1 MSTGRQLLWLF
12 CFYLTFCCVLLVLWY
27 LVLMS
32 LGKIIRDRREELR
45 FTLDEVA
52 GRTGFSKPY
61 LSTIETGKVK
71 NPPGD
76 GLLRKLEVVLE
87 FDAGLLLHI
96 AHLESMPADIRSDY
110 EAREAENRR
119 YKQIIRNII
128 QEGGVVDGAGD
139 VGDEADE
146 KSIVSGQLVPV
157 INKVAAGYPVDF
169 DDLGYPVGFADDYV
183 RCTDL
188 HDPNAFAVRV
198 FGDSMEP
205 KFTEGDIVIFSPAV
219 EVRSGDDC
227 FVRFTMPHETTFK
240 RVYFEDGGNVR
251 LQPRNQEY
259 APNIIEGDR
268 INGIYRAAMRL
279 ERL

>member
-1 MSTGRQLLWLF
+1 
-12 CFYLTFCCVLLVLWY
+12 
-27 LVLMS
+27 MS

-87 FDAGLLLHI
+87 FEGGLLLHI
-96 AHLESMPADIRSDY
+96 AHLEGMPADIRSDY

-119 YKQIIRNII
+119 YKQIIRNIVQDGGI
-128 QEGGVVDGAGD
+128 VEGAEGVSENIG
-139 VGDEADE
+139 ERT
-146 KSIVSGQLVPV
+146 IVSGQLVPV
-157 INKVAAGYPVDF
+157 INKVSAGYPVDF

-198 FGDSMEP
+198 FGNSMEP
-205 KFTEGDIVIFSPAV
+205 KFNDGDIVIFSPAV
-219 EVRSGDDC
+219 EVVAGDDC
-227 FVRFTMPHETTFK
+227 FIRFTMPHETTFK
-240 RVYFEDGGNVR
+240 RVFFEEGGSVR
-251 LQPRNQEY
+251 LQPRNEEY
-259 APNIIEGDR
+259 APMIIDGAR
-268 INGIYRAAMRL
+268 INGIYRAVMRL

>member
-1 MSTGRQLLWLF
+1 
-12 CFYLTFCCVLLVLWY
+12 
-27 LVLMS
+27 MS

-76 GLLRKLEVVLE
+76 GLLRKLEMVLDFE
-87 FDAGLLLHI
+87 AGLLLHI

-119 YKQIIRNII
+119 YKQIIRNIV
-128 QEGGVVDGAGD
+128 QDGGVVEGVED
-139 VGDEADE
+139 VGADLDNA
-146 KSIVSGQLVPV
+146 KIVSGQLVPV

-205 KFTEGDIVIFSPAV
+205 KFSEGDIVIFSPAI
-219 EVRSGDDC
+219 EVTAGDDC
-227 FVRFTMPHETTFK
+227 FVRFMTPHETTFK
-240 RVYFEDGGNVR
+240 RVFFEEEGKVR
-251 LQPRNQEY
+251 LQPRNEQY
-259 APNIIEGDR
+259 APTVIDGER
-268 INGIYRAAMRL
+268 VNGIYRAVMRL
-279 ERL
+279 EKL